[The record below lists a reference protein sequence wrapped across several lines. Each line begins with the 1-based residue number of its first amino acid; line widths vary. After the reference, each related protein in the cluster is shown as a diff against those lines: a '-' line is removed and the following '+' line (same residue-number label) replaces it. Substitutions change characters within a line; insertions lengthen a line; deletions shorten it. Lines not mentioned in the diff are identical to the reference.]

1 MTCLVLPNLGYPDGV
16 FILRV
21 SGDDVAQATRQVL
34 RALLQQSEQRVA
46 LPRFAGHFADQA
58 VHLKDSLPYDINS
71 DRTGRRHSARNG
83 RTGVAVRHL
92 QVMPDPPIADRAA
105 VASSSAACAEK
116 PASTSGPPITTVEE
130 GN

>member
-16 FILRV
+16 FILSV

-58 VHLKDSLPYDINS
+58 VHLRDSLPYDLILIELGGG
-71 DRTGRRHSARNG
+71 T
-83 RTGVAVRHL
+83 VPE
-92 QVMPDPPIADRAA
+92 MAA
-105 VASSSAACAEK
+105 LGWQSGASR
-116 PASTSGPPITTVEE
+116 
-130 GN
+130 